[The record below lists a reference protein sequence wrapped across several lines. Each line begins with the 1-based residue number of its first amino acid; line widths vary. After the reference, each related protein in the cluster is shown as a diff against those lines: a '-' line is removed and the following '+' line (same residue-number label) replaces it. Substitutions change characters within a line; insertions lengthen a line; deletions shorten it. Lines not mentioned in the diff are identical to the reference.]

1 MSSRTAKPDTNEMTE
16 AASNGKNP
24 VVSGVHNALRASIG
38 LFALGK
44 DEVEAV
50 VNRMVERGE
59 LAEKDG
65 RKIIVDLFDRP
76 KKRVRQMNENV
87 ESAFDEQMN
96 AILKTLNVPTQ
107 ADLHELGDKLGDLA
121 DKVEQL
127 SKRIS
132 S

>member
-65 RKIIVDLFDRP
+65 RKIVVDLFDRP
-76 KKRVRQMNENV
+76 RKRVRRMNENV

-107 ADLHELGDKLGDLA
+107 ADLQELGDKLGDLA
-121 DKVEQL
+121 DKVDQL